1 MAITQRRTLEECN
14 TELVGELLSLFV
26 DGDIEAEHDGEFL
39 GLLEHR
45 RRLNDVALVAK
56 KRQTCQYEAN
66 LEEWRPRTQVQC

>member
-26 DGDIEAEHDGEFL
+26 DGDIEAEHDGELL

-45 RRLNDVALVAK
+45 RRLNNVALVAK
-56 KRQTCQYEAN
+56 KRQTCQ
-66 LEEWRPRTQVQC
+66 